1 MLPPATWGA
10 RRSKMFKKFIV
21 IILAFL
27 TTNAFSQTLVGK
39 TFFRSGPEAETS
51 YSFTNDRFTHN
62 FDVFFSDPNFKQ
74 KIDSYFYE
82 IKYEDKI
89 PYIYYWKDENK
100 KQKDLILFNDD
111 YIFIFDSNKNSS
123 FLDPINFYAFC
134 SGKYITNAKGDSI
147 INGVYNKKYS
157 STLKEKEHEY
167 CLEDGNLISPW
178 VPDLKKDKNPSIT
191 FNIPPVQYKSGLGKI
206 IIVNGFVNREKPYLF
221 EQNSR
226 VKNAEVVFK
235 NTETKE
241 TEIKQLVLE
250 DTPNPQYIFIPEN
263 LKVDEIEIRILDT
276 YKGSKYAD
284 VAISYIGY

>member
-1 MLPPATWGA
+1 MY
-10 RRSKMFKKFIV
+10 KKIIV

-27 TTNAFSQTLVGK
+27 TTNAFSQTLIGK
-39 TFFRSGPEAETS
+39 TFFSSGPEIEKS
-51 YSFTNDRFTHN
+51 YSFTESRFTYN
-62 FDVFFSDPNFKQ
+62 FDVFYTNPYFKQ
-74 KIDSYFYE
+74 EIDSYFYE
-82 IKYEDKI
+82 IKYENRI

-123 FLDPINFYAFC
+123 FLEPINFYAFC
-134 SGKYITNAKGDSI
+134 SGKYTTNAKGDSI

-191 FNIPPVQYKSGLGKI
+191 FNILLGVRNI
-206 IIVNGFVNREKPYLF
+206 ILVNGFVNREKPYLF

-241 TEIKQLVLE
+241 TAVKQLVLE

-276 YKGSKYAD
+276 YKGSKYDD

>member
-1 MLPPATWGA
+1 MWTPALGRFW
-10 RRSKMFKKFIV
+10 RNKIYKKFFFI
-21 IILAFL
+21 FL
-27 TTNAFSQTLVGK
+27 TFLSTNIYGQSLIGK
-39 TFFRSGPEAETS
+39 TFFRSGPETEQS
-51 YSFTNDRFTHN
+51 YSFTKERFTYN
-62 FDVFFSDPNFKQ
+62 FDVLFTDPNFKQ
-74 KIDSYFYE
+74 VIDSYFYE

-89 PYIYYWKDENK
+89 PYIYYWKDEYK
-100 KQKDLILFNDD
+100 KEKNTILFNDD
-111 YIFIFDSNKNSS
+111 YILKFDSNKKNF
-123 FLDPINFYAFC
+123 FLEPINFSAFC

-147 INGVYNKKYS
+147 INSVYNKKYS

-191 FNIPPVQYKSGLGKI
+191 FNITPVQYKSGLGKI

-226 VKNAEVVFK
+226 VKKAEVVFK
-235 NTETKE
+235 NSETKE
-241 TEIKQLVLE
+241 TAVKQLVLE

-276 YKGSKYAD
+276 YKGSKYDD